1 LWTEAHGIRGHWTG
15 WIGIRWLHITFG
27 YRNVIER
34 FFRTVKEERTRRFY
48 NNNLPSDR
56 MGNLESFLNLFM
68 VWYNHLRRH
77 QGLRRIPV
85 GVSLS

>member
-1 LWTEAHGIRGHWTG
+1 
-15 WIGIRWLHITFG
+15 
-27 YRNVIER
+27 VIER
-34 FFRTVKEERTRRFY
+34 FFSTMKEERTRRFY
-48 NNNLPSDR
+48 NNLPSDR